1 VPAPSPSPEAATEAR
16 RLTGHVIV
24 CGVDHLGLRTVREL
38 RLRDEQVVVIAP
50 TGLPPDVATL
60 DDIPVVTGD
69 PRAETTLADAGVAAA
84 AAIVLTLEDD
94 HANLDIALTAQD
106 LNPSL
111 RIVIRMFDAELG
123 AHLREL
129 FPDAVVLS
137 SSALAAPAF
146 VSAALDGEAGE
157 RFLAAGRLLSV
168 RFAGEPALDG
178 DRLGTRDGIVRI
190 PIARLRADR
199 SVDLLPAG
207 AADAPGT
214 ISVDVV
220 PLSAEELA
228 SAGGPLGV
236 VGLASDLG
244 GIGGAGRSLVA
255 RIREVPGSVRAQVQ
269 LPERRLVR
277 FGAALGVLALIS
289 ALYFELT
296 AGLTPLDALAYAV
309 TLLTGASLVTSLDPT
324 TAPATL
330 KVYAIGLSLVGA
342 ALVAVVYALITD
354 ALIRSRLMQTLGRR
368 TVPSSISGHII
379 VCGLGTIGYRVVQGL
394 LARGATVVA
403 VETDENGR
411 FVAPARS
418 LGIPVVIGDARQ
430 REVLEQVGLSR
441 CRALIAATSD
451 DLVNLAAAL
460 NARGL
465 RPDLRVVV
473 RLFDPD
479 FAVRVQHRFAI
490 RFTRSV
496 SHLAAPAFATAA
508 LGSEVVATIP
518 VGDRRVIVFARLRAG
533 EGSGLVGRCIA
544 ELTKDGERRIA
555 AWLPSGDESAG
566 AWTPDHATVVGLGDE
581 LLAVATRQ
589 GLADLLAIDRAR

>member
-1 VPAPSPSPEAATEAR
+1 M
-16 RLTGHVIV
+16 
-24 CGVDHLGLRTVREL
+24 
-38 RLRDEQVVVIAP
+38 VIAP
-50 TGLPPDVATL
+50 SGLPTDVRGL
-60 DDIPVVTGD
+60 DEIPVVTGD
-69 PRAETTLADAGVAAA
+69 PRAEATLGDAGIAAA
-84 AAIVLTLEDD
+84 TALVLTLEDD

-123 AHLREL
+123 SHLREL

-168 RFAGEPALDG
+168 RFAGDDVADAADAAGLA
-178 DRLGTRDGIVRI
+178 DRERLARI

-199 SVDLLPAG
+199 SVDLLPVG
-207 AADAPGT
+207 GPDEPGT
-214 ISVDVV
+214 TSVDVV
-220 PLSAEELA
+220 ALDAAQLEA
-228 SAGGPLGV
+228 ARGPLGV
-236 VGLASDLG
+236 VGVALG
-244 GIGGAGRSLVA
+244 RGGRHRRHRAVRGRPE
-255 RIREVPGSVRAQVQ
+255 IREVPASVRGQLQ

-277 FGAALGVLALIS
+277 FAATLAGLALIS

-368 TVPSSISGHII
+368 TVPSSISGHVI

-418 LGIPVVIGDARQ
+418 LGIPVVTR
-430 REVLEQVGLSR
+430 RR
-441 CRALIAATSD
+441 
-451 DLVNLAAAL
+451 AAA
-460 NARGL
+460 
-465 RPDLRVVV
+465 
-473 RLFDPD
+473 
-479 FAVRVQHRFAI
+479 
-490 RFTRSV
+490 
-496 SHLAAPAFATAA
+496 
-508 LGSEVVATIP
+508 
-518 VGDRRVIVFARLRAG
+518 
-533 EGSGLVGRCIA
+533 
-544 ELTKDGERRIA
+544 
-555 AWLPSGDESAG
+555 
-566 AWTPDHATVVGLGDE
+566 
-581 LLAVATRQ
+581 
-589 GLADLLAIDRAR
+589 